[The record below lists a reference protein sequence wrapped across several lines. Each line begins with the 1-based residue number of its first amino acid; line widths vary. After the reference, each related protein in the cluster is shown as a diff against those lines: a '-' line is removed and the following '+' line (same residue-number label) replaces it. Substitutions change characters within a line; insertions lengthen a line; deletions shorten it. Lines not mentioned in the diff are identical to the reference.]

1 MSRLFRL
8 KTTEYENLDHCLLV
22 WFNQARAC
30 NTPISGPVLFE
41 KGAELAQELGLT
53 DFKMDRGWIDRFKDR
68 HGIGM
73 KVISGEAA
81 SAPTE
86 TTVEWRGKELQDVLK
101 EYNEKDIFNADET
114 GLFYKCLP
122 NKTLALKG
130 DTCTG
135 QKIPK
140 ERISIL
146 VAANMDGSEKLP
158 LLIIGKFERPRC
170 MKNIKTLPVTYKANK
185 KAWMTGKIF
194 EEWLRKLD
202 RKFLLQGRSIA
213 LIVDNCSAHPRLDGL
228 RAVRLIFLPPNTTS
242 VLQPCD
248 QGIIQNLKCL
258 YRKRVLRRFI
268 ALFDDSGSDD
278 AHYKLTVLD
287 AINYAAASWEEV
299 KQETIANCFRKAGF
313 TKVNDGEVVTTTT
326 TSSNG
331 PSATAETSE
340 DEEME
345 QLFRQATKACGATQT
360 LVDYIDVD
368 RNIPASEHLSL

>member
-1 MSRLFRL
+1 
-8 KTTEYENLDHCLLV
+8 
-22 WFNQARAC
+22 
-30 NTPISGPVLFE
+30 
-41 KGAELAQELGLT
+41 
-53 DFKMDRGWIDRFKDR
+53 MDRGWIDRFKDR

-81 SAPTE
+81 SAPTK
-86 TTVEWRGKELQDVLK
+86 TTVEWRGKELQDVVK

-114 GLFYKCLP
+114 ELLYKCLP
-122 NKTLALKG
+122 NKALALKG
-130 DTCTG
+130 IHALDKRSVKRECPSLSQQIWMVLKSCPFSSSG
-135 QKIPK
+135 NLRDPVL
-140 ERISIL
+140 IL
-146 VAANMDGSEKLP
+146 GWTV
-158 LLIIGKFERPRC
+158 
-170 MKNIKTLPVTYKANK
+170 
-185 KAWMTGKIF
+185 W
-194 EEWLRKLD
+194 
-202 RKFLLQGRSIA
+202 
-213 LIVDNCSAHPRLDGL
+213 
-228 RAVRLIFLPPNTTS
+228 LIFLPPNTTS
-242 VLQPCD
+242 RLQPCD

-313 TKVNDGEVVTTTT
+313 TKVNDGEVVTTA
-326 TSSNG
+326 SSDG

-345 QLFRQATKACGATQT
+345 QLFRQATKACRATQT

-368 RNIPASEHLSL
+368 RNIRASVHLSLREIAAQSEKTPFELEEDEDEDIESGKEQAIVQQ

>member
-1 MSRLFRL
+1 
-8 KTTEYENLDHCLLV
+8 
-22 WFNQARAC
+22 
-30 NTPISGPVLFE
+30 
-41 KGAELAQELGLT
+41 
-53 DFKMDRGWIDRFKDR
+53 
-68 HGIGM
+68 M
-73 KVISGEAA
+73 KVISDEAA

-86 TTVEWRGKELQDVLK
+86 TTAEWGGKELQDVQR

-114 GLFYKCLP
+114 GLFFYKCLP

-146 VAANMDGSEKLP
+146 VAANMDGSKKLP
-158 LLIIGKFERPRC
+158 LLIIGTFERPRC
-170 MKNIKTLPVTYKANK
+170 MKNIKTLPITYKANK
-185 KAWMTGKIF
+185 TAWMTGKIF

-202 RKFLLQGRSIA
+202 RKFLLQGRTIA
-213 LIVDNCSAHPRLDGL
+213 LIVDNCSAHPQLDGL

-248 QGIIQNLKCL
+248 QRIIQNLKCL

-326 TSSNG
+326 TSSDG

-360 LVDYIDVD
+360 LVD
-368 RNIPASEHLSL
+368 RNIPASGHLSLREIAAQSQKHLLNWKRMRTKTLRVEKSKQLCPTMKQRGPSAPSGFISSSMKARLRI